1 MKLILLGAPG
11 AGKGTQADILKVKL
25 NIPTISTGNILR
37 AAVKNGTPTG
47 LKAKEYMDAGKLVPD
62 EVIIGIL
69 KNSKKTSTFSLEER
83 KAMIEACIQDMPNV
97 SVKFFDGMTVDF
109 ARENNAHVIVRGLRA
124 VSDFEYEMQ
133 MAQTNHSIDPDMDT
147 IFFTTSLEY
156 AFLSS
161 TIVKEIGYYGKDI
174 SRYVPEPVIKM
185 MQEKFRSV

>member
-1 MKLILLGAPG
+1 MARAIYPGSFDPITLGHL
-11 AGKGTQADILKVKL
+11 DI
-25 NIPTISTGNILR
+25 IRR
-37 AAVKNGTPTG
+37 AA
-47 LKAKEYMDAGKLVPD
+47 KALD

-69 KNSKKTSTFSLEER
+69 KNSKKTSTFTLEER

-161 TIVKEIGYYGKDI
+161 TIVKEIGFYGKDI